1 MRIAVKSLTPV
12 LIALLSCVGQHVW
25 GQQERTLAVLYF
37 QNNSLAQKDEVAA
50 LSKGLAD
57 MFITELSKV
66 QALRVIERAQ
76 LQQLLEEMKL
86 AQAGLIDEKSA
97 VQVGRLLGAK
107 HLLLGSFVHMFG
119 GKMRIDAR
127 IVEVE
132 TGLTIKAEEETGK
145 VDKLFDMVKRLT
157 EKIVRDLD
165 VALTREDRVRLEAG
179 GEATLEAALLYA
191 KGLELEDR
199 GQPLEAYKMYRK
211 ALAVSP
217 SFAQAKQR
225 LMAVQVHLK

>member
-1 MRIAVKSLTPV
+1 MYRARHMVSLV
-12 LIALLSCVGQHVW
+12 VALLLTLAAPGMRGQAPK
-25 GQQERTLAVLYF
+25 TLAVLYF
-37 QNNSLAQKDEVAA
+37 QNNSLADKEEVAA

-66 QALRVIERAQ
+66 QALQVIERAQ
-76 LQQLLEEMKL
+76 LQQVLEEMKL

-119 GKMRIDAR
+119 GKIRIDAR

-145 VDKLFDMVKRLT
+145 VNKLFDMVKRLT
-157 EKIVRDLD
+157 AKILHDLD
-165 VALTREDRVRLEAG
+165 VALTKEDRARLEEAG
-179 GEATLEAALLYA
+179 RASFEGAVLYA

-199 GQPLEAYKMYRK
+199 GQLVEAYKMYRK
-211 ALAVSP
+211 AVAASP
-217 SFAQAKQR
+217 EFEQAKQR
-225 LMAVQVHLK
+225 MMAVQAKLK

>member
-1 MRIAVKSLTPV
+1 MRSAKRCFVAFLLVSAVGAVPRT
-12 LIALLSCVGQHVW
+12 W
-25 GQQERTLAVLYF
+25 GEEGKTLAVLYF
-37 QNNSLAQKDEVAA
+37 QNNSLAQKDDVAP
-50 LSKGLAD
+50 LGKGLAD

-97 VQVGRLLGAK
+97 VEVGRLLGAK

-157 EKIVRDLD
+157 QKIVRDLD
-165 VALTREDRVRLEAG
+165 VALTREDRARLEAG
-179 GEATLEAALLYA
+179 EEASLEVALLYA
-191 KGLELEDR
+191 KGLEMEDR
-199 GQPLEAYKMYRK
+199 GELLEAYKLYRK
-211 ALAVSP
+211 ALALSP
-217 SFAQAKQR
+217 SFAPAKQR
-225 LMAVQVHLK
+225 LLAVQVHLK

>member
-1 MRIAVKSLTPV
+1 MCAWKRTL
-12 LIALLSCVGQHVW
+12 ALLLTLLFVTTAVPTGA
-25 GQQERTLAVLYF
+25 QQARTLAVLYF

-57 MFITELSKV
+57 MFITELAKV
-66 QALRVIERAQ
+66 RALQVIERAQ

-165 VALTREDRVRLEAG
+165 VALTKEDRARLEES
-179 GEATLEAALLYA
+179 GEASFEAAVLYA
-191 KGLELEDR
+191 KGLELEDS

-211 ALAVSP
+211 ALAISP

-225 LMAVQVHLK
+225 LMQIQVHLK

>member
-1 MRIAVKSLTPV
+1 MRTSRRI
-12 LIALLSCVGQHVW
+12 LIAALLLAVVVVALPGAAQSPK
-25 GQQERTLAVLYF
+25 TLAVLYF
-37 QNNSLAQKDEVAA
+37 QNNSLAQKEDVEA

-66 QALRVIERAQ
+66 QALQVIERAQ

-86 AQAGLIDEKSA
+86 GQAGLIDEKSA

-165 VALTREDRVRLEAG
+165 VALTKEDRARLEEG
-179 GEATLEAALLYA
+179 GATSFEAAVLYA

-211 ALAVSP
+211 ALAISP
-217 SFAQAKQR
+217 SFEQAKQR